1 MKLELFIDFR
11 ADDSEE
17 SAPTVWLPLSASSC
31 TILVV
36 ISGNFIHRVI
46 YIVSVFELIC
56 SSNQFSY

>member
-11 ADDSEE
+11 ADDSDE

-36 ISGNFIHRVI
+36 ISGYFIHRVI
-46 YIVSVFELIC
+46 YI
-56 SSNQFSY
+56 